1 MSGFIV
7 SAEPSANWTALCA
20 DSGALFG
27 SADWQRVLQQGFKA
41 RSLYFSCATGGF
53 VVSVFRGGPF
63 EIGYLGFPAGGIVGR
78 LDADLDLAETLK
90 SFASGAMPMCVRVP
104 VRDFDQHF
112 RIDPPFV
119 VNPETVIE
127 NLQDW
132 DLASVSKSLRR
143 DVRRAQRTDLSIQP
157 SASAADGQ
165 RLFEIYSSTVRRQ
178 GGSLR
183 YSADYFRSLVEL
195 SMTNSRL
202 RVVLARRG
210 QDIAGFVVI
219 GCHADTAYY
228 LHGGAAAGYRK
239 ESPSDLLLSDAIE
252 HAKQAGF
259 RQFSLMASP
268 SDQPTLV
275 RYKEKWGGTTR
286 DLRTATVV
294 LRPSYHLFRVA
305 EKVLAKLR

>member
-1 MSGFIV
+1 MSDFTF
-7 SAEPSANWTALCA
+7 STEPPANWSALCV

-27 SADWQRVLQQGFKA
+27 SAEWQRVLHQGFNC
-41 RSLYFSCATGGF
+41 RSLYFSRASGGF

-78 LDADLDLAETLK
+78 PGTDIDLAAIMK
-90 SFASGAMPMCVRVP
+90 SNASRAMPMCVRVP
-104 VRDFDQHF
+104 VREVDQYF
-112 RIDPPFV
+112 QIGQPFV
-119 VNPETVIE
+119 VNPETVID

-157 SASAADGQ
+157 SANMADGQ
-165 RLFEIYSSTVRRQ
+165 RLFEIYSSTVKRQ

-183 YSADYFRSLVEL
+183 YSAGYFRSLVDL
-195 SMTNSRL
+195 STTNPRL

-228 LHGGAAAGYRK
+228 LHGGAAAEYRK
-239 ESPSDLLLSDAIE
+239 ESPSDLLLSDSIE
-252 HAKQAGF
+252 HAKQAGY

-268 SDQPTLV
+268 SDQPSLV
-275 RYKEKWGGTTR
+275 RYKEKWGGVTR

-294 LRPSYHLFRVA
+294 LRPSYHLFRFA
-305 EKVLAKLR
+305 ETLLARMR